1 MMSEGMTGASRADR
15 HAVIGQVVAARA
27 HTASAV
33 PVERYGSRPW
43 RHRRAYAV
51 GELPAR
57 APAAGIYGLGRVT
70 TRWHVREERAPA
82 RERFDQAVVQLQAE
96 LLTYMRRRLRDPHT
110 AADLA
115 QETLLRLLAYRN
127 TPDIHSYKL
136 LLYRIAHNVV
146 LEHWRTRH
154 RRHAARH
161 VPLEDSE
168 PLAAAGTA
176 VDQLVDA
183 RRTLQHLHTHTLP
196 ALPPKCRQ
204 AFMLNRFDGLT
215 YPQVAAVMGI
225 SVKMVEK
232 HISRALAA
240 CRAAVGE

>member
-15 HAVIGQVVAARA
+15 HVVTGQVVAARA
-27 HTASAV
+27 RAASGV
-33 PVERYGSRPW
+33 TVDRYGGRPW
-43 RHRRAYAV
+43 RHRSAYAV
-51 GELPAR
+51 RELPAR
-57 APAAGIYGLGRVT
+57 APMAGIYALGRFT
-70 TRWHVREERAPA
+70 TRWQVREERAPA

-115 QETLLRLLAYRN
+115 QEALLRLLAYRD

-146 LEHWRTRH
+146 LEHWRTRY
-154 RRHAARH
+154 RRHASRH
-161 VPLEDSE
+161 VPLEGGE

-176 VDQLVDA
+176 VDQLVHA
-183 RRTLQHLHTHTLP
+183 RRTLQYLHTHTLP

-215 YPQVAAVMGI
+215 YPEVAAVMGI